1 MSIKQKIISG
11 LSWQALNVFTQVIL
25 QLIFIAVLARLISK
39 EAFGVMA
46 IALVVVGFIEIF
58 SQIGI
63 GPALIQKKDPTE
75 EHISAAFAIS
85 VSLGALFTILMY
97 IIAPWVAELYDHEP
111 LTKVLRVIGL
121 SFLISSIAIV
131 PKSLIIKEMAFKKL
145 FIAALVAMSIGNI
158 LIGIGMAFMGFDL
171 WAYVAALLSQ
181 NLIMMV
187 FYWLFKPIKINHKWD
202 WKIAKELVVYGGGS
216 TLFNFF
222 NYAATKIDTLIVGML
237 SSQSNI
243 TDLGLD
249 QSSENI
255 QNNDDRWAT
264 TGIYD
269 RSVYLMGLP
278 ITVLGKLS
286 DSVMFSGLSMLQDDL
301 KKLQRAVL
309 SAVYHISLL
318 VIPGTVFLLFFT
330 REITVLFLGDKYE
343 AAVPIVNILF
353 ISVTFRSLIKIGDAV
368 VRAVKASYL
377 YKASLIKAF
386 FFLCV
391 AAGTYF
397 GFDYGLKGVAWGLVL
412 AVFIQFL
419 MMGFLNLTILKMNAA
434 RAIKKI
440 IPGII
445 CGALVALA
453 SYLSLMLLH
462 DVESLLVRALVGGI
476 LALLLL
482 IIMATIVPW
491 MFKQGDDNLL
501 KTISDKLP
509 IEFFKNRWK

>member
-1 MSIKQKIISG
+1 M
-11 LSWQALNVFTQVIL
+11 FTQVIL

-63 GPALIQKKDPTE
+63 GPALIQRKNPTPA
-75 EHISAAFAIS
+75 HISAAFCIS
-85 VSLGALFTILMY
+85 VALGVVFTILMY
-97 IIAPWVAELYDHEP
+97 LLAPMVANFYNHPP
-111 LTKVLRVIGL
+111 LIQVLRVIGL

-131 PKSLIIKEMAFKKL
+131 PKSLIIKEMAFKRL
-145 FIAALVAMSIGNI
+145 FIAALCAMSIGNI
-158 LIGIGMAFMGFDL
+158 LIGIGMAYMGFDL

-187 FYWLFKPIKINHKWD
+187 FYWFFKPIKVNEKWD
-202 WKIAKELVVYGGGS
+202 WKVAKELVAYGGGS

-222 NYAATKIDTLIVGML
+222 NFAATKIDTLIVGGL
-237 SSQSNI
+237 SSP
-243 TDLGLD
+243 TGLTEINLD
-249 QSSENI
+249 PGTEAIEGS
-255 QNNDDRWAT
+255 DRWAI

-286 DSVMFSGLSMLQDDL
+286 DSVMFSGLSILQDDL

-353 ISVTFRSLIKIGDAV
+353 ISVIFRSLIKIGDAV
-368 VRAVKASYL
+368 VRAVKTTYL
-377 YKASLIKAF
+377 YVASGIKII
-386 FFLCV
+386 FFLLV
-391 AAGTYF
+391 AVGTYF
-397 GFDYGLKGVAWGLVL
+397 GYDYGLQGVAWGLVS
-412 AVFIQFL
+412 AVFLQFI
-419 MMGFLNLTILKMNAA
+419 MMGFLNLRILKMGMG
-434 RAIKKI
+434 RTIKKI
-440 IPGII
+440 IPGAIAGTI
-445 CGALVALA
+445 VTLA
-453 SYLSLMLLH
+453 SYLSILILGSTELL
-462 DVESLLVRALVGGI
+462 LLRAIVGGI
-476 LALLLL
+476 CCLIFLLLAA
-482 IIMATIVPW
+482 IAVPW
-491 MFKQGDDNLL
+491 MFKQGNDNLL
-501 KTISDKLP
+501 KTIAEKAP
-509 IEFFKNRWK
+509 IIFIKNRWK